1 MQGRV
6 EQVLHVSRS
15 RLGAACRGAN
25 PVPASGLRDHGDSG
39 NGAFTDRKINH
50 VNQVWHA
57 SKSSLVWLI
66 RSLKVREPA
75 TPSPALAHARH
86 DGINRQNATFTP
98 SVMLRPIS
106 GAAVLMNEV
115 CAYAKRSVR
124 LLAFRY
130 TCQGVPLLNW
140 PL

>member
-25 PVPASGLRDHGDSG
+25 PVPASGVRDHGDSG
-39 NGAFTDRKINH
+39 DGAFTDRKINH

-66 RSLKVREPA
+66 QSLKVREPA
-75 TPSPALAHARH
+75 TPSPAAGSLTSRH
-86 DGINRQNATFTP
+86 QSSQNATLTP
-98 SVMLRPIS
+98 TVTLRTIK
-106 GAAVLMNEV
+106 GAAVLMEEV
-115 CAYAKRSVR
+115 CA
-124 LLAFRY
+124 
-130 TCQGVPLLNW
+130 
-140 PL
+140 

>member
-6 EQVLHVSRS
+6 EQVLGVSRS
-15 RLGAACRGAN
+15 RLWAACRGAN
-25 PVPASGLRDHGDSG
+25 PVPESGLRDHGDSG
-39 NGAFTDRKINH
+39 DSAFTDRKINH

-115 CAYAKRSVR
+115 CA
-124 LLAFRY
+124 
-130 TCQGVPLLNW
+130 
-140 PL
+140 